1 MCRELVCLSYVMRLS
16 DVVARRV
23 CIPSN
28 TSPPLTAVIMSF
40 LNPSPRYTPRAV
52 LKLLSA
58 RL

>member
-23 CIPSN
+23 CTPSN
-28 TSPPLTAVIMSF
+28 TAPPLTAVIMSF
-40 LNPSPRYTPRAV
+40 LSPSPRYTPRAV
-52 LKLLSA
+52 ENLSSA